1 VGDEEKTK
9 TQADDSA
16 SEKRASHDHHPDDK
30 QDAHQSEVDETGT
43 DTSGDDATSTDKT
56 DESNDSML
64 AQLRAEAQKNLDGWQ
79 RSRAEF
85 TNYKKR
91 VQKELGDANRKATL
105 DTLSKVLPA
114 IDDFERAIN
123 NIPEDIADNP
133 WVSGTA
139 LIMKKF
145 EKLLEDYDVEMVDP
159 VGKPFD
165 PHQHEAIGMD
175 DSDEFESGTVTVTL
189 QKGYVS
195 GDRVLRPA
203 LVRVAN

>member
-16 SEKRASHDHHPDDK
+16 SERASHDHHPDDN

-64 AQLRAEAQKNLDGWQ
+64 AQLQAEAQKNLDGWQ